1 MRKITTALILAASVA
16 AASSIYAQTNQEP
29 SGSMMDHGMMGDKN
43 TMNEGGMIGM
53 MNMMQ
58 QMSRMMD
65 HCGQMMSGNPRDGGR
80 PNDQWRKESPATP
93 GPSR

>member
-1 MRKITTALILAASVA
+1 MRQITTALILAASVA

-29 SGSMMDHGMMGDKN
+29 SGLMMGHGMMGDKN
-43 TMNEGGMIGM
+43 TNEGGMMGM

-58 QMSRMMD
+58 RMSRMMD
-65 HCGQMMSGNPRDGGR
+65 HCGQMMSGNPRYGGR

>member
-16 AASSIYAQTNQEP
+16 AAPSIFAQTSQESFGP
-29 SGSMMDHGMMGDKN
+29 MMNHEMTGDKN
-43 TMNEGGMIGM
+43 TTNEGGMMGM

-65 HCGQMMSGNPRDGGR
+65 HCGQMMSGHPRDSGR
-80 PNDQWRKESPATP
+80 PNDQ
-93 GPSR
+93 

>member
-16 AASSIYAQTNQEP
+16 AASSIHAQTNQGP
-29 SGSMMDHGMMGDKN
+29 SGSMMGHGMMGDEN
-43 TMNEGGMIGM
+43 TTNEGGMM
-53 MNMMQ
+53 AMMQ

-80 PNDQWRKESPATP
+80 PNDQWRKETPATP
-93 GPSR
+93 GHNR

>member
-16 AASSIYAQTNQEP
+16 AASSIYAQTDRGP
-29 SGSMMDHGMMGDKN
+29 SGSMMGHGMMGDEN
-43 TMNEGGMIGM
+43 TTNEGGMMGM

-80 PNDQWRKESPATP
+80 PNDQWRKETPATP
-93 GPSR
+93 GLNR